1 MCLQCIHFFGN
12 FTKSL
17 RLINHLANFKSDE
30 QCWLPR
36 DGSLWCTM
44 MQRSCTR
51 STSSGGGGWM
61 LHHHPSS
68 DLTPDV
74 CQGKLWAQPYIDP
87 GGVVEEQLEPGNRVQ
102 EGADGSLGRGRHRH
116 HPAPLLLLPSK
127 PSPHCLLQHL
137 ALIISSNRSS
147 LRHGALVYADDTVF
161 FNQPIE
167 NWMQIDVAWCWLLL
181 VDFTSSKL
189 VDFDDSL
196 SQFVC
201 KKADFSSEDKKW
213 RR

>member
-1 MCLQCIHFFGN
+1 
-12 FTKSL
+12 
-17 RLINHLANFKSDE
+17 
-30 QCWLPR
+30 
-36 DGSLWCTM
+36 
-44 MQRSCTR
+44 
-51 STSSGGGGWM
+51 M
-61 LHHHPSS
+61 LDHHPSS

-161 FNQPIE
+161 FFIQHIE
-167 NWMQIDVAWCWLLL
+167 N
-181 VDFTSSKL
+181 
-189 VDFDDSL
+189 
-196 SQFVC
+196 
-201 KKADFSSEDKKW
+201 
-213 RR
+213 